1 MFDAASLRS
10 VRAQE
15 FFDLGD
21 LTIISTREAGVHT
34 VSLFGELDL
43 ASAGDV
49 QVELERVEASDAES
63 IVVDLAGL
71 TFIDS
76 TGVRLV
82 YNAHVR
88 LGHEGGRLAL
98 LRGSEGVQRL
108 FQLTA
113 LEDQLPFV
121 G

>member
-10 VRAQE
+10 ARAQE
-15 FFDLGD
+15 LFDFGD
-21 LTIISTREAGVHT
+21 LTMISTREAAAHT
-34 VSLFGELDL
+34 ISLFGELDL
-43 ASAGDV
+43 ASAGGV
-49 QVELERVEASDAES
+49 QEELERVEATEAES
-63 IVVDLAGL
+63 IVIDLAGL

-76 TGVRLV
+76 TGLRLI

-88 LGHEGGRLAL
+88 LRRDAGRLAL

-108 FQLTA
+108 FRLIA

-121 G
+121 D